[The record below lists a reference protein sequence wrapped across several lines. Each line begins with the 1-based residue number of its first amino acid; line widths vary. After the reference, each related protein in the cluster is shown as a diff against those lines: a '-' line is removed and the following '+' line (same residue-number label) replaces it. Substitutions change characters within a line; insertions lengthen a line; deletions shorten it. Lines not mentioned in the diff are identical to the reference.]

1 MCRWNEWLTFPVNYS
16 TLPLSSQLAITIWDL
31 SPTKGYGVRGHAV
44 PFGGTTVPIF
54 EKDNTLQK
62 GRQKCH
68 VHRCRAADG
77 LSSTATP
84 AVLPLRRSDKNTK
97 ISQQAGDSELDEL
110 DRLEKLFKKHEMG
123 EIPRVDWLDILV
135 FRGAEKRGSHRLD
148 GAKRPRGKPKDT
160 EISATHDSQSGKQKV
175 LDSTGVVDRAT
186 KLENSDGK
194 VDRQEDE
201 NDFVLYIDFLRFDF
215 PIVFTDH
222 EYPAA
227 PISSH
232 PHSTPTSSNITLK
245 PPPQVELGPGIDRI
259 GDGGDA
265 YGYGGRLMRVYDPEV
280 GARDNP
286 AESKHRRLVRS
297 HRTGLL
303 DRDLKPNAKI
313 RDELNVCS
321 PASNFLTNGK
331 SHSICRLFLLLIIGY
346 YGIWP
351 HA

>member
-1 MCRWNEWLTFPVNYS
+1 M
-16 TLPLSSQLAITIWDL
+16 LPLSSQLAITVWDL
-31 SPTKGYGVRGHAV
+31 SPTGGYGARGHAV
-44 PFGGTTVPIF
+44 PFGGTTIPMF

-68 VHRCRAADG
+68 VHRHKAADG
-77 LSSTATP
+77 LSSTTTP
-84 AVLPLRRSDKNTK
+84 SVLPPPRRSDKNTK
-97 ISQQAGDSELDEL
+97 INDHPGDDETDEL

-135 FRGAEKRGSHRLD
+135 FRGVEKRGSHRSD
-148 GAKRPRGKPKDT
+148 GAKRSSMRKPINNGPSVTHEDQNSPGAVDKTVSGGRSDRGADY
-160 EISATHDSQSGKQKV
+160 
-175 LDSTGVVDRAT
+175 
-186 KLENSDGK
+186 
-194 VDRQEDE
+194 QEHED
-201 NDFVLYIDFLRFDF
+201 DFVLYIDFLRFDF

-222 EYPAA
+222 EYPVA

-232 PHSTPTSSNITLK
+232 PYSTPTSSNITLK

-259 GDGGDA
+259 GDGDT

-286 AESKHRRLVRS
+286 AENKHRRLVRS

-313 RDELNVCS
+313 RDELNVRS
-321 PASNFLTNGK
+321 MALNLPSSKERPSQYAS
-331 SHSICRLFLLLIIGY
+331 
-346 YGIWP
+346 
-351 HA
+351 

>member
-1 MCRWNEWLTFPVNYS
+1 MLINTESRWNEWLTLPVNYS

-31 SPTKGYGVRGHAV
+31 SPTGSHGARGHAV
-44 PFGGTTVPIF
+44 PFGGTTIPLF

-68 VHRCRAADG
+68 IHRHKAADG
-77 LSSTATP
+77 LSSTTTP
-84 AVLPLRRSDKNTK
+84 SVLPPPRRLDRGTKNGDRT
-97 ISQQAGDSELDEL
+97 GDSEVDEM
-110 DRLEKLFKKHEMG
+110 DRLEKLVKKHEMG

-135 FRGAEKRGSHRLD
+135 FRGAEKRGSH
-148 GAKRPRGKPKDT
+148 GAKRSMK
-160 EISATHDSQSGKQKV
+160 GKQAETGSSTSHGDQNRKPEPD
-175 LDSTGVVDRAT
+175 DSAVVD
-186 KLENSDGK
+186 K
-194 VDRQEDE
+194 VKQPGNAGEAHEDE
-201 NDFVLYIDFLRFDF
+201 SNFVLYIDFLRFDF

-222 EYPAA
+222 EYPAP

-245 PPPQVELGPGIDRI
+245 PPPQVELGPGIDRV
-259 GDGGDA
+259 GDGEDTS
-265 YGYGGRLMRVYDPEV
+265 GYGGRLMRVYDPEV

-313 RDELNVCS
+313 RDELNVS
-321 PASNFLTNGK
+321 LTPRNSLHQK
-331 SHSICRLFLLLIIGY
+331 EE
-346 YGIWP
+346 P
-351 HA
+351 T